1 MNVVL
6 DKVPRGACVCIVRLR
21 SLGDCVLTT
30 PAIRIL
36 KNARPDLRI
45 GVVVEPR
52 FRDVFEG
59 NPAVD
64 RIMIPELP
72 EVRRFRPELCI
83 NLHGG
88 GRSARLTVLSGA
100 RWRAGFADFRFPF
113 VYNVKIPTAQQILG
127 VTRKVHTAEHVASA
141 MFYLGVERCDIPR
154 AQLFADSGRSGAYA
168 VLHPVASEPEKAWPA
183 KSFLQVARHLKEE
196 LRLEPMFVGGP
207 GDDLS
212 AFREFTVMQ
221 SAPLKPLLRDA
232 ALFVGNDSGPAHMAA
247 AFGLPVVVIFGPSDP
262 IVWAPWQTP
271 SEVLTGSPISEV
283 TPAQVTSALER
294 LRVHA

>member
-1 MNVVL
+1 MNAVL
-6 DKVPRGACVCIVRLR
+6 DKLPRGARVCIVRLR
-21 SLGDCVLTT
+21 SLGDCILTT

-36 KNARPDLRI
+36 KNARPDLHI

-64 RIMIPELP
+64 QILVP
-72 EVRRFRPELCI
+72 EVGAVRGFKPELCI

-88 GRSARLTVLSGA
+88 RRSARLTGLSGA
-100 RWRAGFADFRFPF
+100 SWRAGFADFRFPF

-127 VTRKVHTAEHVASA
+127 VTRKVHTAEHLASA
-141 MFYLGVERCDIPR
+141 MFYLGVKRCDIPR
-154 AQLFADSGRSGAYA
+154 AQLFADGGRSGAYA
-168 VLHPVASEPEKAWPA
+168 VLHPVASKPEKAWPA
-183 KSFLQVARHLKEE
+183 KSFLEVARHLKED
-196 LRLEPMFVGGP
+196 LRLEPVFVGGP
-207 GDDLS
+207 GDNLS
-212 AFREFTVMQ
+212 AFREFTVLQ

-247 AFGLPVVVIFGPSDP
+247 AFGLPVVVVFGPSDP

-271 SEVLTGSPISEV
+271 AEVLAGNPISEV
-283 TPAQVTSALER
+283 TPAQVTGALER